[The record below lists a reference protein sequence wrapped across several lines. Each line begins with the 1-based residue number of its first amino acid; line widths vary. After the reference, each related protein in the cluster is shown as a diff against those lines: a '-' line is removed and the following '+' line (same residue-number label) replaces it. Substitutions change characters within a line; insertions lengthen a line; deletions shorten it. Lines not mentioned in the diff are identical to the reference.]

1 LSGGAFDSI
10 RHEQTEAEAERS
22 AGERKKRID
31 RQIVGRFR
39 DGYR

>member
-1 LSGGAFDSI
+1 LSGGAFDPI
-10 RHEQTEAEAERS
+10 RHEQTEAEAKRS
-22 AGERKKRID
+22 ASEGKERID